1 MKNSTLLFLLIFV
14 STALSITPVH
24 AQTEKSLWLEAN
36 TTAFKTRETVI
47 VTINGVSTTPFQ
59 GFTAQI
65 RYDPSCLL
73 PENGTSPIPGMNGLA
88 VPQAPGLADVSFA
101 STTPQFANGV
111 LAVLQFQALKGCQT
125 SLTIESGALVVRGE
139 TGLAIPITDV
149 NINQTPVMLSIDS
162 AEGNPQPAM
171 SGESVLPLTPV
182 SVSNPNP
189 INWQVVG
196 YFALVGIFI
205 VFTFGFFIFLRSTR
219 R

>member
-1 MKNSTLLFLLIFV
+1 MKNLTLLYLLIFV
-14 STALSITPVH
+14 STALSIIPAH
-24 AQTEKSLWLEAN
+24 AQSDQSLWLQAN
-36 TTAFKTRETVI
+36 TTAYKTRETVI

-73 PENGTSPIPGMNGLA
+73 PETGTSPIPGMNGLA

-101 STTPQFANGV
+101 SNTPQIANGV

-125 SLTIESGALVVRGE
+125 SLNIESAALVVRGE

-149 NINQTPVMLSIDS
+149 NINQTPIVLSIDS
-162 AEGNPQPAM
+162 AEGNPQPKI

-182 SVSNPNP
+182 SVPNPNP
-189 INWQVVG
+189 IHWQAVG

-205 VFTFGFFIFLRSTR
+205 VFTFGFFIFLRSSR